1 MQTVVRSALFLME
14 LIVVMD
20 PAVIHHVF
28 FSHEA
33 MTVDMQSMNVIL
45 QSSALEILAS
55 VHQIFINKMGMPVIL
70 IRVVAIM
77 VNARQEIISA
87 NISGDLSLQ
96 DLTNFVMKS
105 LIQKAQKKET
115 VERMETDGFSVAN
128 MMFSVAFYSV
138 LILLEFHELVKFKE
152 KLSQI
157 LFIIKDE

>member
-1 MQTVVRSALFLME
+1 MSVT
-14 LIVVMD
+14 
-20 PAVIHHVF
+20 
-28 FSHEA
+28 
-33 MTVDMQSMNVIL
+33 L
-45 QSSALEILAS
+45 QSSALGILGS
-55 VHQIFINKMGMPVIL
+55 VHQIFINKTGMPVIL

-105 LIQKAQKKET
+105 LIQKVQQKET
-115 VERMETDGFSVAN
+115 VERMETDGFSAAN
-128 MMFSVAFYSV
+128 MMFSVAFCSV

-157 LFIIKDE
+157 PFIIKDV